1 MMTSELWDAVG
12 QSERVVAGSS
22 VGAVR
27 RLEAGVLAG
36 TERTCSDG
44 YLYLGWMFVLSNC
57 ELGTSHVCWEL
68 VVSSAVSVV
77 A

>member
-1 MMTSELWDAVG
+1 MMTSELWEADG
-12 QSERVVAGSS
+12 QAGCAGSS

-68 VVSSAVSVV
+68 VVGSAVSVV